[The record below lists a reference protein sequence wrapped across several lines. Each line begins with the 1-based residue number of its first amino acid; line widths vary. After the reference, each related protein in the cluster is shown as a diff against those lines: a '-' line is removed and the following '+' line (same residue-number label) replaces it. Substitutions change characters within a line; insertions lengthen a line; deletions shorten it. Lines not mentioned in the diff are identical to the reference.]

1 MKSNFQDRFKKQV
14 LKNIF
19 VSGVITGVAEFFLVM
34 NFSIIGRILEIRN
47 YYNNTR
53 LQSRYASLIAAMV
66 LVLIGIV
73 IFSISFFVLENWKIN
88 FISDVYHGIRRLA
101 DGDLDAHVEIVGD
114 DEFSEIALEVNHLGE
129 KIKDLIEKERKSE
142 KTKHELITNIAHD
155 LRTPL
160 TSIIG
165 YVELLHTNDT
175 LTDEQRKQ
183 YTTIVLTKA
192 KRLESL
198 IEDLFGLT
206 KLNYG
211 KITMN
216 IEQIDIVKLLG
227 QLLEEAYP
235 SFMENNLEYEIQ
247 TNEKKIVINGDGNLL
262 ARLFDNIISN
272 AVKYGKDGKKVQ
284 VIIVGEENFVTVRI
298 INFGKIIPEEEIPL
312 IFDKFYRVEQSR
324 SEETGG
330 TGLGLAI
337 AKDITELHGGTI
349 YAESSLKGT
358 EFIVKLIRDF
368 DKEQE

>member
-1 MKSNFQDRFKKQV
+1 MKNNFQTRFKKQV
-14 LKNIF
+14 LKSII

-34 NFSIIGRILEIRN
+34 NLSMIGKIMEIRSH
-47 YYNNTR
+47 YNNTGIR
-53 LQSRYASLIAAMV
+53 SEYMNLVAAMF
-66 LVLIGIV
+66 LVFVGIV
-73 IFSISFFVLENWKIN
+73 IFSVSFFVLENWKIH
-88 FISDVYHGIRRLA
+88 FIANIYKGIRRLA
-101 DGDLDAHVEIVGD
+101 EGDLETHVEITGD
-114 DEFSEIALEVNHLGE
+114 DELAEIALEVNHLGE
-129 KIKDLIEKERKSE
+129 KIKALIEKESKSE

-165 YVELLHTNDT
+165 YVELLHTSET
-175 LTDEQRKQ
+175 LTCEQLKQ
-183 YTTIVLTKA
+183 YTAIVLTKA
-192 KRLESL
+192 KRLERL

-216 IEQIDIVKLLG
+216 VEQIDIVKLLE

-235 SFMENNLEYEIQ
+235 SFKENNLEYDIL

-272 AVKYGKDGKKVQ
+272 AIKYGKDGKKVQ
-284 VIIVGEENFVTVRI
+284 VILTGEEKYVTVRI
-298 INFGKIIPEEEIPL
+298 INFGKIIPEEELPC

-358 EFIVKLIRDF
+358 EFIVKLLYDF
-368 DKEQE
+368 DIDKE

>member
-1 MKSNFQDRFKKQV
+1 MKSNFQTGFKKQI
-14 LKNIF
+14 LKNIV

-34 NFSIIGRILEIRN
+34 NLSIIGRILEIRN
-47 YYNNTR
+47 YYNHIS
-53 LQSRYASLIAAMV
+53 LQSGTVNLIAAMF
-66 LVLIGIV
+66 LVLIGI
-73 IFSISFFVLENWKIN
+73 ILFSVSFFVLENWKIN
-88 FISDVYHGIRRLA
+88 FITDVYHGIRRLA
-101 DGDLDAHVEIVGD
+101 EGDLDTHVEIVGD

-165 YVELLHTNDT
+165 YVELLHTNDM

-183 YTTIVLTKA
+183 YTAIVLNKA

-216 IEQIDIVKLLG
+216 VEGIDIVKLLE

-235 SFMENNLEYEIQ
+235 SFMENDLEYEIK
-247 TNEKKIVINGDGNLL
+247 TNESKIVINGDGNLL

-284 VIIVGEENFVTVRI
+284 VVITGEEKSVTVRI
-298 INFGKIIPEEEIPL
+298 INFGKIIPEEELPY

-349 YAESSLKGT
+349 RAESSLKGT

-368 DKEQE
+368 DIDQE

>member
-1 MKSNFQDRFKKQV
+1 MKNNFQARFKKEV
-14 LKNIF
+14 LKNII

-34 NFSIIGRILEIRN
+34 NLSMVGKILEIRN
-47 YYNNTR
+47 YYSNLTLHSGR
-53 LQSRYASLIAAMV
+53 LSLVAAMI
-66 LVLIGIV
+66 LVFIGIV
-73 IFSISFFVLENWKIN
+73 IFSVSFFALESWKIN
-88 FISDVYHGIRRLA
+88 FITDIYHGIRRLA
-101 DGDLDAHVEIVGD
+101 QGDLETHVEILGD
-114 DEFSEIALEVNHLGE
+114 DELAEIALEVNHLGE
-129 KIKDLIEKERKSE
+129 KIKDLIEKESKSE

-165 YVELLHTNDT
+165 YVELLHTNET
-175 LTDEQRKQ
+175 LTCEQQKQ
-183 YTTIVLTKA
+183 YTAIVLTKA
-192 KRLESL
+192 KRLERL

-216 IEQIDIVKLLG
+216 VEQIDIVKLLE

-235 SFMENNLEYEIQ
+235 SFKEHNLEYDIL
-247 TNEKKIVINGDGNLL
+247 TNEKRIVINGDGNLL

-284 VIIVGEENFVTVRI
+284 VIITGEEQYVTVRI
-298 INFGKIIPEEEIPL
+298 INFGKIIPEDELPC

-358 EFIVKLIRDF
+358 EFIVKLIYDF
-368 DKEQE
+368 DIDKE